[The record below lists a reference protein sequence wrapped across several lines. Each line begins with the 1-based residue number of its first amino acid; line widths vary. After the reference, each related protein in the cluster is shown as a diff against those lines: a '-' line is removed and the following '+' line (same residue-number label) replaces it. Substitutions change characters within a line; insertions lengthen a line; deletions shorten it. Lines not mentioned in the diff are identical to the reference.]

1 MQIFVVDAF
10 TAKPFQGNPAGV
22 AWLKSETAF
31 PEASFMQH
39 LAAELKHS
47 ETVFVRQIS
56 PTEFALRYFTP
67 LNEVDLC
74 GHATLAAFTMLRQSQ
89 VISPGQ
95 YMAHTSAGILAV
107 SVTAELI
114 WFEVAPPQLVHT
126 FCPSQYAELYQALGL
141 TPLAK
146 PEALLPQIVSV
157 GLSDILLPVRSLDL
171 LQSAQLVREQVM
183 RLSQKYQVTGVHLYC
198 LSQTADYTA
207 HCRNFAPL
215 YGIDEEAA
223 TGTASAAL
231 TYSLRS
237 QGILKD
243 GQINTFSQG
252 ESLGRPAQIYTRAD
266 GQRVQ
271 VGGQACLLLSAR
283 LYPYADA

>member
-1 MQIFVVDAF
+1 
-10 TAKPFQGNPAGV
+10 
-22 AWLKSETAF
+22 
-31 PEASFMQH
+31 
-39 LAAELKHS
+39 
-47 ETVFVRQIS
+47 
-56 PTEFALRYFTP
+56 
-67 LNEVDLC
+67 
-74 GHATLAAFTMLRQSQ
+74 
-89 VISPGQ
+89 
-95 YMAHTSAGILAV
+95 MAHTSAGILAV

-171 LQSAQLVREQVM
+171 LQSAQLDRERVI
-183 RLSQKYQVTGVHLYC
+183 RLSQKCQVTGVHLYC
-198 LSQTADYTA
+198 LAQTADYTA

-215 YGIDEEAA
+215 CGIDEEAA

-231 TYSLRS
+231 TYALRS

-283 LYPYADA
+283 LYPCADA